1 MSGQTLVDQAT
12 LDTIARQL
20 TDLAT
25 AVDGCA
31 ADAPRS
37 VDAGE
42 ATDAALDILSLLFEV
57 AGRLVVGAGTN
68 AEQVITDNAS
78 YRATESED
86 TAHTTGAG
94 G

>member
-1 MSGQTLVDQAT
+1 MSGQTIVDHAT
-12 LDTIARQL
+12 LDLIARQL

-37 VDAGE
+37 IDAGE
-42 ATDAALDILSLLFEV
+42 ATDAALDILSLLSEV
-57 AGRLVVGAGTN
+57 AGRLVVGARTN
-68 AEQVITDNAS
+68 AEQVTTDNAS
-78 YRATESED
+78 YRATEREN
-86 TAHTTGAG
+86 TARTTGAG